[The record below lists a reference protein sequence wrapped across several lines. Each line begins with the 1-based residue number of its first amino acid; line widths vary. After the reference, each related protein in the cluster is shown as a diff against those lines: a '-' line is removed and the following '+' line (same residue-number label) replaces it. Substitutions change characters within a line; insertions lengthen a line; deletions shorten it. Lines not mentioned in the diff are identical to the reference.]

1 MVRKKAMEA
10 WWKETLSAKQLLQC
24 QDLAFSV
31 EALGPAKAE
40 VNCLRSHGGTAECDS
55 WVSKQL

>member
-1 MVRKKAMEA
+1 MEA